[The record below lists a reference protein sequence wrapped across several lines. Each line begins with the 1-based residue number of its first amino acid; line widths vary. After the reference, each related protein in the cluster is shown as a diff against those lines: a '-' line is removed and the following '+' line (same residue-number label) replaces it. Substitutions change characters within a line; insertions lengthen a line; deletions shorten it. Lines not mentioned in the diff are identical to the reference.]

1 VAPPDAGRA
10 VVEIKSLGGAVSDA
24 RADLRADC
32 ARCVGLCCVA
42 PAFAASA
49 DFALDKPA
57 GRPCPKLRDDSRCSI
72 HTDLREQ
79 GFPGCAVF
87 DCFGAGQHVVQVTF
101 GGRDWRQSAET
112 AEAMFA
118 VFPIMRQLKE
128 LLWYLA
134 EAATLLPPGA
144 LHDEVQ
150 QTQGQTENVLRQAP
164 EKLRRIDGAAHR
176 RQVGPLLDRVSQA
189 VRDQIQDRASDRVGA
204 DLIGA
209 KLRGSDLHSASLRG
223 AYLLGADLR
232 GADLQHT
239 DLLGADLRGADLRGA
254 QLNSSLFLTQPQVDA
269 ATGDA
274 STTIPAALQRPL
286 HWSSVVSAPADVT
299 TRSRGRRR

>member
-1 VAPPDAGRA
+1 M
-10 VVEIKSLGGAVSDA
+10 SDA
-24 RADLRADC
+24 RTDLRADC
-32 ARCVGLCCVA
+32 GRCIGLCCVA

-49 DFALDKPA
+49 DFAIDKPA
-57 GRPCPKLRDDSRCSI
+57 GRPCPKLRADSRCSI

-144 LHDEVQ
+144 LRDEVQ
-150 QTQGQTENVLRQAP
+150 QAQEQTENVLGQKPDELRQFNAS
-164 EKLRRIDGAAHR
+164 GHR
-176 RQVGPLLDRVSQA
+176 RDVGPLLDRVSRT
-189 VRDQIQDRASDRVGA
+189 VRDQVHDRARDRAGA
-204 DLIGA
+204 DLIGV
-209 KLRGSDLHSASLRG
+209 KLRGSDLHGASLRG

-232 GADLQHT
+232 GADLQHA

-254 QLNSSLFLTQPQVDA
+254 QLNSSLFLTQPQLDA

-299 TRSRGRRR
+299 TRSRRRRR